1 MAVKIVSVPVEFPLG
16 LFLYMLRPCD
26 EINLTNRFA
35 VHQSLPCARGG
46 GPLNGGSEGLS
57 IPQSRCSRDSS
68 LYTREPWAL
77 PRQLKKLEFDKDV
90 IFIKLENAELTN
102 IERIVAISKAAFDSD
117 IDVGASEPDGP
128 PDYDSIS
135 WHIQMK
141 NEGHLLQAVIDGEIV
156 GGAILFLDKDG
167 EILYIGRIFIDP
179 VHYRK
184 GYGLSLMKMV
194 EAYYSGIKK
203 IKLDTPLWNL
213 RTNAF
218 YTKLGY
224 CEVKRDEGF
233 AYYQKELD

>member
-1 MAVKIVSVPVEFPLG
+1 M
-16 LFLYMLRPCD
+16 
-26 EINLTNRFA
+26 
-35 VHQSLPCARGG
+35 
-46 GPLNGGSEGLS
+46 
-57 IPQSRCSRDSS
+57 
-68 LYTREPWAL
+68 
-77 PRQLKKLEFDKDV
+77 

-224 CEVKRDEGF
+224 CEVRRDEEF